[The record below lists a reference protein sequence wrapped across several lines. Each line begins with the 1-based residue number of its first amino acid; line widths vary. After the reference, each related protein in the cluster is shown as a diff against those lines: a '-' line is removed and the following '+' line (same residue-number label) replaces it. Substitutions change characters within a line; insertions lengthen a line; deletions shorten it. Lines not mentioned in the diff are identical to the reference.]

1 MSTKITVGSV
11 VQQMNACAQLEGLDL
26 SWVGGLKTSQVAKGQ
41 QHQELQLPV
50 LVPDSH
56 SVGKAP
62 NLHFLPVLV
71 GSERPA
77 LLTGCCDLNMF
88 LHPQLMLK
96 GFGRKALT

>member
-1 MSTKITVGSV
+1 
-11 VQQMNACAQLEGLDL
+11 MNACAYLEGLDL
-26 SWVGGLKTSQVAKGQ
+26 SWIGCLKTSQMAKGQ

-50 LVPDSH
+50 LVTDSH

-62 NLHFLPVLV
+62 NLHFLPVSV
-71 GSERPA
+71 GSYHPA

-96 GFGRKALT
+96 GFGSEALK